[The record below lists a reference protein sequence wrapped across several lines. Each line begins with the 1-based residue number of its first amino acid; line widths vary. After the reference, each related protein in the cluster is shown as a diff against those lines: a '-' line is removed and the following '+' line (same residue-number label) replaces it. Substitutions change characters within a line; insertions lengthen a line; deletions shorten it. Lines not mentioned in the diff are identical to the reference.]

1 MSEVWGQCQVST
13 VLVYAQ
19 SSTVDER
26 QQLFL
31 VPFLLL
37 SLPGIIRHVTHF
49 RRQQW
54 WQSEQHSLAI
64 CQTHT
69 VWQSLDEKQM
79 AAMGTLAFDGT
90 ISMLAEEAWCTAATL
105 VPVVQRAVT
114 VVSIPRRP
122 RRLLIPT
129 LSLQPSLVVAG
140 RHSALLWNAS
150 TWALQLKWSTSLLT

>member
-1 MSEVWGQCQVST
+1 
-13 VLVYAQ
+13 
-19 SSTVDER
+19 
-26 QQLFL
+26 
-31 VPFLLL
+31 
-37 SLPGIIRHVTHF
+37 
-49 RRQQW
+49 
-54 WQSEQHSLAI
+54 
-64 CQTHT
+64 
-69 VWQSLDEKQM
+69 M

-114 VVSIPRRP
+114 VVAVSIPRRP

-150 TWALQLKWSTSLLT
+150 TWALQLK